1 MNTLDYLAIGTMAF
15 TCYCV
20 SGYAGRN
27 LYAFSRWR
35 SRKVI
40 RGDQTGD
47 VVGRN
52 RMGTFNISGQ
62 TFRGNNIS
70 ITNDRIV
77 IDGKDVTDQ
86 YDIRPVGILE
96 ITVLEGT
103 IGTLTADGS
112 VSCNDVTG
120 DVSAGGSVKSGDVQG
135 SVNAGGS
142 VKCGSVGGSINAGGS
157 VKHG

>member
-1 MNTLDYLAIGTMAF
+1 MEFGVQVAAF
-15 TCYCV
+15 LVGILVTV
-20 SGYAGRN
+20 SVGI
-27 LYAFSRWR
+27 
-35 SRKVI
+35 VI
-40 RGDQTGD
+40 NAYRDSKPRRFRGDQTGGD

-52 RMGTFNISGQ
+52 RMGTFNISGR

-70 ITNDRIV
+70 ISNNRIV
-77 IDGKDVTDQ
+77 IDGKDVTDE
-86 YDIRPVGILE
+86 YDIKPVGILE

-103 IGTLTADGS
+103 IGSLTADGS

-120 DVSAGGSVKSGDVQG
+120 DVSAGGSVKAGDIKG

-142 VKCGSVGGSINAGGS
+142 VKCGSIGGSINAGGS